1 LEVKKGAAVTGETQP
16 TKGHGP
22 LSLSLSPLLSIQP
35 ALGRPTDS
43 VVCATRQGVAALPAL
58 HSHWLSSQPR
68 AFWGLFVGRLLCFFL
83 FRSLFPVCKIKRKKK
98 IFFFFLKKKGNN
110 II

>member
-1 LEVKKGAAVTGETQP
+1 MA
-16 TKGHGP
+16 
-22 LSLSLSPLLSIQP
+22 LSLLSIHP

-68 AFWGLFVGRLLCFFL
+68 AFWGF
-83 FRSLFPVCKIKRKKK
+83 SLEGCCA
-98 IFFFFLKKKGNN
+98 FFFFVLYFPSVKSKEKRKFSFSFKKKRK
-110 II
+110 